1 MPDKREP
8 PKRPRGRPATGR
20 PPKRNM
26 TLRLAA
32 DVAQYLDTVD
42 NKAEAV
48 EKAVRAT
55 EGFKQSS
62 VRILPPLQRPQV
74 G

>member
-1 MPDKREP
+1 MAETKPTE
-8 PKRPRGRPATGR
+8 KRPRGRPATGL

-26 TLRLAA
+26 TIRLAS
-32 DVAQYLDTVD
+32 DVAEYLDTVK

-55 EGFKQSS
+55 EGFKSDKKG
-62 VRILPPLQRPQV
+62 RE
-74 G
+74 